1 MNPEH
6 SFADRSAIERHQLG
20 ELQSLTRHL
29 LATNDFYGVR
39 LRAAGIDELSSL
51 DEYALRL
58 PFTRKEELLLDQREN
73 PPYGTNLGRPVAE
86 YTRLHQT
93 SGSTG
98 APMFWLDTEESWR
111 WLTRAWATVMESAGV
126 TSTDRVFVAF
136 SFGPFLGL
144 WLAFE
149 AAQELGAMA
158 LSGGA
163 LDTEGRLRTMIRH
176 QATVLCCT
184 PTYALRLAQSAA
196 ELGIDLGEGAIRKII
211 VAGEPG
217 GCLAPVRSQLEEAFA
232 GARVFDHYG
241 MTEIGPVTYQCTADP
256 TSAHVAEAFYVP
268 EVVDPATGAPLPRD
282 GSSEGELVLTNLG
295 RVDSPL
301 LRYRTGD
308 LVRPLASEPCVCGHP
323 GMRLLGG
330 VLGRADDMIVVRGV
344 NLFPAAVDEIVLRHE
359 EVAEFRCEIRSERGM
374 HELEVLLE
382 PRENTRTEDHERLV
396 RAVEN
401 DFRQSH
407 QLRVPVRLVSPGSLP
422 RFELKARRWVLL

>member
-1 MNPEH
+1 VNPLP
-6 SFADRSAIERHQLG
+6 SFADRPAIERHQLG

-29 LATNDFYGVR
+29 LATNAFYRPR
-39 LRAAGIDELSSL
+39 LLAAGIDELASL
-51 DEYALRL
+51 DEYSRRL
-58 PFTRKEELLLDQREN
+58 PFTWKKELVLDQAEN
-73 PPYGTNLGRPVAE
+73 PPYGTNLGRPVEE

-98 APMFWLDTEESWR
+98 APMFWLDTGETWR
-111 WLTRAWATVMESAGV
+111 WLTRAWTTVLEAAGV
-126 TSTDRVFVAF
+126 DATDRVFVAF

-149 AAQELGAMA
+149 AAQAVGAMV

-176 QATVLCCT
+176 RTTVLCCT
-184 PTYALRLAQSAA
+184 PTYALRLVRSAA
-196 ELGIDLGEGAIRKII
+196 ELGIDLGECAVRKII

-241 MTEIGPVTYQCTADP
+241 MTEVGPVTYQCTADP
-256 TSAHVAEAFYVP
+256 GSAHVAEAFYRA
-268 EVVDPATGAPLPRD
+268 EAVDPATGASLPLD
-282 GSSEGELVLTNLG
+282 GGSEGELVLTGLG

-308 LVRPLASEPCVCGHP
+308 LVRPLAGEPCACGRP
-323 GMRLLGG
+323 DLRLLGG
-330 VLGRADDMIVVRGV
+330 VLGRVDDMVVVRGV

-359 EVAEFRCEIRSERGM
+359 EVVEYRCEIRSERGM

-382 PRENTRTEDHERLV
+382 PRESTRTEDHDRLV

-407 QLRVPVRLVSPGSLP
+407 HLRVPVRMVPPGSLP